1 MLSVSSRHP
10 GRSAAVASVLLEVV
24 GPVERVLSS
33 AAGGLNDFWKNYLAL
48 VAVREENQAL
58 KETVNRQA
66 QQLAELG
73 EYKAANERLTGLLG
87 FRAAYPNLIMKPAHI
102 LAWDP
107 GPWFRSVIISLGGRD
122 GLAVDQAV
130 VHDRGVVGRVVDTTP
145 NYARV
150 LLATDFNSSIDAF
163 VQRTRTPGILSGA
176 GARLMRLNYVQKDED
191 VRPGDLIVTSGMD
204 GFFPRGLSLGT
215 VSRVDRESVGMFM
228 TVEVIPQVAF
238 DRLEEVMVII
248 NQSQPVD
255 WLTLAPGLRPL
266 FEEEAEGA
274 RRRALESGQTEE

>member
-1 MLSVSSRHP
+1 M
-10 GRSAAVASVLLEVV
+10 ASVLLEVV

-33 AAGGLNDFWKNYLAL
+33 AAGSLNDFWKNYLAL
-48 VAVREENQAL
+48 VAVREENKAL
-58 KETVNRQA
+58 KETINRQA

-130 VHDRGVVGRVVDTTP
+130 VHERGVVGRVADTTP

-163 VQRTRTPGILSGA
+163 VQRTRMPGILNGA

-204 GFFPRGLSLGT
+204 GFFPRGLPLGT
-215 VSRVDRESVGMFM
+215 VSRVDREGVGMFM

-248 NQSQPVD
+248 NQGQPVD

-266 FEEEAEGA
+266 FEEEAEEA
-274 RRRALESGQTEE
+274 RRRALGNGQTEE